1 MSSLPV
7 PSPLQSQPPPKVLAL
22 FRVRHHY
29 RYVYTAPI
37 FDVKQR
43 LIMIPPDQ
51 YVDQQLV
58 SFDLDVRGA
67 TGHVSI
73 DWQSDLFGNRV
84 CRVEAERVD
93 HALDFEARFSVRRV
107 DRTPTTSTELDT
119 EQLHA
124 YLSFSALT
132 APDERVKAAA
142 VGIRSH
148 ASTRGEWVELAH
160 DWAAQSISYQV
171 GLTGTQTPAALA
183 LHLGRGVCQDYAHI
197 MLSLLR
203 TLEIPAR
210 YVSGHLIGEGAPH
223 AWVEVLLADSGS
235 DQPPCLMAFDPTHHR
250 RVGQN
255 YITVA
260 VGRDFA
266 DVTSTSGVF
275 SGSATGKLHWS
286 KQAEA
291 IEQPGSAQAAGAAA

>member
-1 MSSLPV
+1 M
-7 PSPLQSQPPPKVLAL
+7 PLSRPSQPAPRLPKL

-29 RYVYTAPI
+29 RYVYTGPV

-43 LIMIPPDQ
+43 LIMIPPDR
-51 YVDQQLV
+51 YVDQQLL
-58 SFDLDVRGA
+58 SFDLDVRGP

-73 DWQSDLFGNRV
+73 DWQSDLFGNRI

-93 HALDFEARFSVRRV
+93 KALDFEARFSVRRG
-107 DRTPTTSTELDT
+107 DLTPTSDLELDPA
-119 EQLHA
+119 QLHA

-132 APDERVKAAA
+132 APNEQVSAAA
-142 VGIRSH
+142 RDIRGQ
-148 ASTRGEWVELAH
+148 ASRRAEWVELAH
-160 DWAAQSISYQV
+160 DWAAQSITYQV
-171 GLTGTQTPAALA
+171 GVTGTQTPAALA
-183 LHLGRGVCQDYAHI
+183 LHLGQGVCQDYAHI

-223 AWVEVLLADSGS
+223 AWVEVLLMDADAG
-235 DQPPCLMAFDPTHHR
+235 QPPRVLAFDPTHHR

-275 SGSATGKLHWS
+275 SGAATGKLHWS
-286 KQAEA
+286 KQAEV
-291 IEQPGSAQAAGAAA
+291 IEEPGSTQSAGAAA